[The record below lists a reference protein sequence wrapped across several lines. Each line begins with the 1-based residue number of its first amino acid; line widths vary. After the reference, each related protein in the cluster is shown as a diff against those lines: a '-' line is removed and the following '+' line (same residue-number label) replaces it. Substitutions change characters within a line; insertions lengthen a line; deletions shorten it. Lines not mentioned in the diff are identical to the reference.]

1 MLPWVVSAV
10 KSGATSLMRSAGAAG
25 VMVAVLI
32 LSSFETLVFRTWP
45 DCWHSESGANEKPT
59 REHRVGPEFY
69 GYPHAGTRLQEQQHG
84 VEKARTA
91 IEYAADGGA
100 SNRPPRAK
108 AASRSREVAV

>member
-1 MLPWVVSAV
+1 MLPCVVSAV
-10 KSGATSLMRSAGAAG
+10 KSGATSLMRSAAAAG

-32 LSSFETLVFRTWP
+32 LFLLGNFGFQ
-45 DCWHSESGANEKPT
+45 DWHSESAANEKPT
-59 REHRVGPEFY
+59 RERRVGPEFF
-69 GYPHAGTRLQEQQHG
+69 GYPHAGARLQEQQHG

-91 IEYAADGGA
+91 IEYAADVGA